1 MKKEKRIRSL
11 KERNGRYGYFFV
23 APFALGFILIY
34 LSVIADSFIF
44 SFNEVSMGQ
53 NGYELSFAGLSGY
66 RYALF
71 TDPDFVQDTV
81 SLIGTLLLQSP
92 AIIIFSL
99 FIAVI
104 LNQNM
109 RGQGVF
115 RAIFF
120 LPVIMATGVV
130 LKADMSNA
138 MLESMEGASGIETG
152 AAAAEG
158 GFDISNIQSMLEGMY
173 INSDVVDYIVNLVNN
188 IYSIVN
194 YSGVQ
199 IILFISGLQGI
210 SPSVYEA
217 ANVEGASGWDS
228 FWKITVPMISPVIM
242 VNVIYTVIDGFT
254 RSNNTIMTLI
264 DNIAFN
270 RMNYGASSAMAWLY
284 FAVVIAIIAIIA
296 LICNR
301 FVFYQERD

>member
-1 MKKEKRIRSL
+1 MKKEKHKKSL
-11 KERNGRYGYFFV
+11 KERNGLYGYFFV
-23 APFALGFILIY
+23 APFAIGFILIY
-34 LSVIADSFIF
+34 LSVIADSLLF
-44 SFNEVSMGQ
+44 SFSEISMGQ
-53 NGYELSFAGLSGY
+53 NGYETAFAGLSGY
-66 RYALF
+66 KYALF
-71 TDPDFVQDTV
+71 THPTFVQDTV
-81 SLIGTLLLQSP
+81 SLIGSLLLQSP

-104 LNQNM
+104 LNQKM
-109 RGQGVF
+109 KGQGIF

-120 LPVIMATGVV
+120 LPVIMATGIV

-138 MLESMEGASGIETG
+138 MLESMEGSSGIDTG
-152 AAAAEG
+152 AVVTAG

-173 INSDVVDYIVNLVNN
+173 INSDIVDYIVGLVNN

-228 FWKITVPMISPVIM
+228 FWKITVPMISPVIL

-254 RSNNTIMTLI
+254 RSDNPIMELI
-264 DNIAFN
+264 DDVAFN
-270 RMNYGASSAMAWLY
+270 KMNYGASSAMAWLY
-284 FAVVIAIIAIIA
+284 FAVVIVVIVA
-296 LICNR
+296 LGFICNR

>member
-152 AAAAEG
+152 AAAAAG

-254 RSNNTIMTLI
+254 MSNNTIMTLI